1 MVQAV
6 INIEEQANRVLNMVK
21 AKYGLKDKSEAIEL
35 VVKEYYDKLLEPK
48 FRPEFV
54 QRINEAEKGPKKK
67 IADVDKY
74 FGLTG

>member
-1 MVQAV
+1 MVNAM
-6 INIEEQANRVLNMVK
+6 INISQDANKTLNVVK
-21 AKYGLKDKSEAIEL
+21 ALHGLKDKSEAIEL